1 MFLAGFACFFDAF
14 TVSEIQ
20 QDVWTF
26 QILDIQSFVI
36 EIFWCN
42 DRQAMSYIKWSFKV
56 MNEFLSFAEF
66 QEENDDIC

>member
-26 QILDIQSFVI
+26 QILHIQSFVI
-36 EIFWCN
+36 EIF
-42 DRQAMSYIKWSFKV
+42 
-56 MNEFLSFAEF
+56 
-66 QEENDDIC
+66 